1 MNVFLEVR
9 EFKEVIAR
17 CVRLEVKAECVVA
30 IPQNDNPA
38 VHARAAGLL

>member
-1 MNVFLEVR
+1 MNVSSEVR

-17 CVRLEVKAECVVA
+17 LEVKAERVVA

-38 VHARAAGLL
+38 VQTWAAGLL